1 MGGMYGN
8 SMYGNPMMGGM
19 GPMGPMGFMQM
30 SVNNVGRFSQLLQ
43 VASQVF
49 GDLDIDLKSNSDL
62 KATQSDSISETNVFS
77 ESFSESLH
85 FYR

>member
-1 MGGMYGN
+1 
-8 SMYGNPMMGGM
+8 M

-49 GDLDIDLKSNSDL
+49 CGR
-62 KATQSDSISETNVFS
+62 NVS
-77 ESFSESLH
+77 V
-85 FYR
+85 YDMI